1 MPHVALVV
9 GASRAGAGHVDVL
22 RALGVDVR
30 GPLSGRAMV
39 ADLGALGDPDIDVVH
54 IAAANDLHLPLAK
67 AALAAGKHVVCEKP
81 LAMDAAGAAELA
93 ALARTSGRCAAVC
106 NTYRFRPLA
115 VDLASRVRTG
125 ELGAV
130 HLARGSYL
138 QDWLLLESA
147 SDWRLDRARGG
158 LSRAV
163 ADIGVHWLD
172 LVEWTTGQTVEAV
185 AAQLGQLH
193 LRQTEDH
200 AGLLVRFSGGL
211 QGVCVLSQGSAG
223 HRDELEVSLDG
234 AAASATWRSAEREE
248 LSVGTYGG
256 GPVVHTRP
264 IEANAGRRELLRAF
278 YGAIDGNPSAVAL
291 PTFDDGSRQVRFA
304 AAALESARLG
314 TWVTVG

>member
-1 MPHVALVV
+1 M
-9 GASRAGAGHVDVL
+9 
-22 RALGVDVR
+22 DVR
-30 GPLSGRAMV
+30 GPLSGRAVV

-54 IAAANDLHLPLAK
+54 VAAANDLHLPLAK

-200 AGLLVRFSGGL
+200 AGLLVRYETQRKQL
-211 QGVCVLSQGSAG
+211 ERSQAWSDKQLARM
-223 HRDELEVSLDG
+223 HRGMEVMAKDL
-234 AAASATWRSAEREE
+234 AERPWCHGERYS
-248 LSVGTYGG
+248 LADIAVGCCLGWLDFR
-256 GPVVHTRP
+256 RP
-264 IEANAGRRELLRAF
+264 GEVDWHAQYASLARHYRKLMERAAF
-278 YGAIDGNPSAVAL
+278 IDTAPQA
-291 PTFDDGSRQVRFA
+291 PQK
-304 AAALESARLG
+304 
-314 TWVTVG
+314 